1 MSKLLDPYSYCSKDT
16 RSAAAAD
23 LMRALDSVE
32 LRIKQAY
39 GKQPMT
45 RLMER
50 VKRAREVLKGM
61 L

>member
-1 MSKLLDPYSYCSKDT
+1 
-16 RSAAAAD
+16 
-23 LMRALDSVE
+23 MRALDSVE

-45 RLMER
+45 RLVER
-50 VKRAREVLKGM
+50 VKRARKVLKGM